1 MYVDAFKIDC
11 ILNIIWTF
19 CLWSKKKQKRNIKTD
34 LRYTRLNVLK
44 YIKRYTVSLIFLI
57 AFHCIYLVYFYL
69 NTCATT

>member
-11 ILNIIWTF
+11 ILNITWTF

-57 AFHCIYLVYFYL
+57 AIHCIYLVYFYL